1 MRSRCLIVAAL
12 ALLLAVGPVPA
23 LAEPV
28 AGPSNW
34 ARGATATTGL
44 GDGPRTAQSMITD
57 GDRTSGWTAAPT
69 QGSSAARGY
78 GTGTKIERPLVEL
91 DLGAVR
97 PLDGAAVRLAEAGGL
112 TGFELS
118 LSTDRKSW
126 LPAGR
131 ATAEPNQDRVALALR
146 GLPVRYLR
154 FALIMEPG
162 ASATITELEAT
173 SAAAG
178 ELAAIAF
185 TDAEGGRLADNAEST
200 LGLGGTEPLR
210 LAGYDG
216 DGAAVSLDG
225 AEIAY
230 ASSDSAVASVGAD
243 GTVRADRPGASM
255 ITATATLPDGRS
267 LSSPYRWIVVTDPAA
282 DDDPGLIARTTLDH
296 PRIDLRPGQPAITS
310 PGDVYPT
317 ATVRANVDLTASGA
331 VYRDGRKVLSVAPVS
346 ITAGQSAELT
356 PAGRTDAPGD
366 YRFQLTLIPADDQ
379 LAPVRDAFSFT
390 ALNLDDVPAG
400 ASRAAYLGRD
410 GRMHYIADAKGNRIP
425 DFSTVGYHGGDAD
438 LPTVPGRVR
447 VPLTD
452 GDATAA
458 IQAAIDEVAAR
469 KPDRNGHRGAVE
481 LAAGEFRVAG
491 TLKITTGGVVLR
503 GQGSG
508 DDGTVLRGTGA
519 VRRNLVEVRGSAG
532 PQLQQDRAVEITD
545 LTVPVGAASFQVA
558 DPAGLDVGDT
568 IMVRRRGNAR
578 WIGTIGMDRIYQRP
592 GAGGTKQWT
601 PFDLDSD
608 RVITAVD
615 GNVITVDAPLTN
627 AIERRW
633 GGGSVIPYTDPGRI
647 SEVGVEGILAISDFD
662 PSVIDTKMDN
672 EETDP
677 YYADED
683 HAERFVVFDNVKN
696 AWARDIS
703 ARHLV
708 YSLVLLGRGAK
719 WVTVRDGTASEFV
732 SVITGGRRYGYDVQ
746 GQLTLV
752 ENARLESAR
761 HGYAVTSRVPGPN
774 VWTGGGT
781 SNDFNTSEPH
791 HRWSTGGLFDD
802 VDARISIMDRA
813 WLGSGRGW
821 AGANYVAWNTRGSL
835 TLQAPPTA
843 QNYSIG
849 HRGTIGSG
857 LVPSLYDP
865 RPRSRGYWDAVGPP
879 KPIQPQSLYRQQ
891 LADRG

>member
-1 MRSRCLIVAAL
+1 MIDR
-12 ALLLAVGPVPA
+12 P
-23 LAEPV
+23 
-28 AGPSNW
+28 
-34 ARGATATTGL
+34 TA
-44 GDGPRTAQSMITD
+44 
-57 GDRTSGWTAAPT
+57 
-69 QGSSAARGY
+69 
-78 GTGTKIERPLVEL
+78 EL
-91 DLGAVR
+91 DLGAAR
-97 PLDGAAVRLAEAGGL
+97 PLDGAAIRLAEPGGL

-118 LSTDRKSW
+118 WSVDRKSW

-131 ATAEPNQDRVALALR
+131 ASATSGDRVALGLR
-146 GLPVRYLR
+146 GLPARYLR
-154 FALIMEPG
+154 FALIMDRG
-162 ASATITELEAT
+162 ASAKITELEAT

-185 TDAEGGRLADNAEST
+185 TDADGDRLADNAESALEVGQAAP
-200 LGLGGTEPLR
+200 LGLTGF
-210 LAGYDG
+210 
-216 DGAAVSLDG
+216 DGAGEPVPLDD
-225 AEIAY
+225 AEISY
-230 ASSDSAVASVGAD
+230 TSSKATVASVGTD
-243 GTVRADRPGASM
+243 GTVHADQPGASM
-255 ITATATLPDGRS
+255 ITATATLADGRS
-267 LSSPYRWIVVTDPAA
+267 LTSPYRWIVVTDPAA
-282 DDDPGLIARTTLDH
+282 DDDPELIARTSLDH

-331 VYRDGRKVLSVAPVS
+331 VYRGGRKVLTVAPVA

-366 YRFQLTLIPADDQ
+366 YRFHLTLTPADDQ
-379 LAPVRDAFSFT
+379 RAPVRDAFFFT
-390 ALNLDDVPAG
+390 ALNLDDVPVG
-400 ASRAAYLGRD
+400 ASRAAYRGRD
-410 GRMHYIADAKGNRIP
+410 GRMHYIADARGNRIP
-425 DFSTVGYHGGDAD
+425 DFSTVGYHRGDAD
-438 LPTVPGRVR
+438 LPNVAGRVR

-458 IQAAIDEVAAR
+458 IQAAIDAVSAR
-469 KPDRNGHRGAVE
+469 KPDRRGHRGAVE
-481 LAAGEFRVAG
+481 LGAGEYRVAG
-491 TLKITTGGVVLR
+491 TLKINTSGVVLR

-508 DDGTVLRGTGA
+508 EGGTVLRGTGA
-519 VRRNLVEVRGSAG
+519 VRRNLVEVKGSAG
-532 PQLQQDRAVEITD
+532 PQLQQDRAVQITD
-545 LTVPVGAASFQVA
+545 LTVPVGATSFQVA

-568 IMVRRRGNAR
+568 IMVRRSGNAR
-578 WIGTIGMDRIYQRP
+578 WISEIGMDRIFQRP
-592 GAGGTKQWT
+592 GAGGTQQWA

-615 GNVITVDAPLTN
+615 GHVITIDAPLTN

-647 SEVGVEGILAISDFD
+647 SEVGVEGILAVSDFD
-662 PSVIDTKMDN
+662 PAVIDTKMDN

-696 AWARDIS
+696 AWARDIA

-752 ENARLESAR
+752 ENAHLESAR

-781 SNDFNTSEPH
+781 TNDFNTSEPH

-813 WLGSGRGW
+813 WLGSGHGW

-849 HRGTIGSG
+849 HRGAIGSG

-865 RPRSRGYWDAVGPP
+865 RPRSRGFWDIVQPRKEIMPP
-879 KPIQPQSLYRQQ
+879 SLYRQQ